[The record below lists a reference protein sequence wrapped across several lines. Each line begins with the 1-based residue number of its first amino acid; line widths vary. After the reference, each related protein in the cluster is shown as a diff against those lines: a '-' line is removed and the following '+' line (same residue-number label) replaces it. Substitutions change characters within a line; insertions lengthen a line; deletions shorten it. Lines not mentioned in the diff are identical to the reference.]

1 MNNILAPEN
10 ADNTGEL
17 AEPKQE
23 TENDVNN
30 A

>member
-1 MNNILAPEN
+1 MNNILAPDHAETMEEN
-10 ADNTGEL
+10 

-23 TENDVNN
+23 IENDVNN